1 MAESPNHEIQVGINV
16 EQEQG
21 EGGDVPDGTIVNSD
35 NHCAM
40 GDI

>member
-21 EGGDVPDGTIVNSD
+21 EGGDVPDDTIVNS
-35 NHCAM
+35 NKHCARE
-40 GDI
+40 DI